1 MGLISNGTTL
11 LDAGVIDSGIA
22 QGPMQL
28 ITTLTA
34 SSSATLDFTSG
45 ISSTYE
51 EYVFVFFNLHPADNG
66 VEFEFQGNAAGASG
80 FNETITSSLFKA
92 GHGEDGS
99 GDSLNYETG
108 HEQSQGTGFQDIA
121 RYVGNGNDE
130 SVCGTLTLYDPS
142 STAFVKHFIAR
153 TQMYHA
159 SNEAEDCFTAG
170 YFNTTAAIDEIQFKF
185 SAGNIDTGTIKM
197 YGIK

>member
-51 EYVFVFFNLHPADNG
+51 EYVFVFFNLHPASNG

-99 GDSLNYETG
+99 GRN
-108 HEQSQGTGFQDIA
+108 
-121 RYVGNGNDE
+121 
-130 SVCGTLTLYDPS
+130 
-142 STAFVKHFIAR
+142 K
-153 TQMYHA
+153 
-159 SNEAEDCFTAG
+159 
-170 YFNTTAAIDEIQFKF
+170 
-185 SAGNIDTGTIKM
+185 
-197 YGIK
+197 